1 MADQAP
7 DEATFVKNLQRR
19 NFSTTTSSN
28 ETALPLTSIE
38 MIQMVVLIIILAA
51 GFFGNALISGVVLRN
66 RQMRTRTNLF
76 LIQMAV
82 IGMVVSLC
90 CIPLMI
96 TVIIKQ
102 FWVLGEPL
110 CKFNAFLIPFWLS
123 SSIFT
128 LTVICIHKY
137 LSVVKPLRRIFT
149 NRPFLFIMIMI
160 WISAFACSVGPILG
174 WTTIVYRHSAGMCC
188 PRDPQNVREISHAVF
203 MSCVAYIFPTIA
215 MAILYCKIIAAVKS
229 HCKRIRETAIID
241 DRGILAQRKSIITIF
256 YVLAAFVICWAPY
269 FIYGI
274 LTLVP
279 HRVGFSSYFLRI
291 AYTCGFLY
299 NVCTPIILFAR
310 NPRFRRGFKELVTL
324 QRINRPP
331 FLSPESSIPQN
342 CESSRRSSAEYL
354 AEKRCSVWF
363 LSSQSSLLSIEPEP
377 CYRRRKLRWIETY
390 L

>member
-1 MADQAP
+1 MADQSP
-7 DEATFVKNLQRR
+7 GEATFVKNLQRH

-38 MIQMVVLIIILAA
+38 MIQLVVLLIILAV

-76 LIQMAV
+76 LTQMAV
-82 IGMVVSLC
+82 IGTVVCLC
-90 CIPLMI
+90 CIPFMI

-110 CKFNAFLIPFWLS
+110 CKFNAFFIPFWLS

-149 NRPFLFIMIMI
+149 HRRIIFIMIMI
-160 WISAFACSVGPILG
+160 WISAFTCSIGPILG
-174 WTTIVYRHSAGMCC
+174 WTTIVYRHSVGMCC

-203 MSCVAYIFPTIA
+203 ISCVAYIFATIA

-229 HCKRIRETAIID
+229 HCKRIRKTSIID
-241 DRGILAQRKSIITIF
+241 DRGILAQRKIIITIL

-269 FIYGI
+269 
-274 LTLVP
+274 
-279 HRVGFSSYFLRI
+279 
-291 AYTCGFLY
+291 
-299 NVCTPIILFAR
+299 
-310 NPRFRRGFKELVTL
+310 
-324 QRINRPP
+324 
-331 FLSPESSIPQN
+331 
-342 CESSRRSSAEYL
+342 
-354 AEKRCSVWF
+354 
-363 LSSQSSLLSIEPEP
+363 
-377 CYRRRKLRWIETY
+377 
-390 L
+390 